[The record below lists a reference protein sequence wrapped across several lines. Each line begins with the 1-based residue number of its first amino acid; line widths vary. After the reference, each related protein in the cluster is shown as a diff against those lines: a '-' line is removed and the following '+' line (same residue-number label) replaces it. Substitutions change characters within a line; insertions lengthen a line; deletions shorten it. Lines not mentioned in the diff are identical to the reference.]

1 MSNKRILATLFAIVG
16 ALSLAAC
23 SGPAT
28 QPEPASPAS
37 AATESDALAEL
48 QATGVLKVGTEG
60 TYAPFT
66 FHDTATG
73 DLTGYDVEV
82 VTAVAEKLG
91 VVPEFSEV
99 KWDGIFAGLEAGRYD
114 VIANQVSVT
123 PEREELYSFST
134 PYAISRPVIVTAS
147 SNTDVTSIGDVK
159 GRSAAQT
166 ATSNWG
172 EFAIESGAELV
183 PVDGFTEAVA
193 AVRDGRVEL
202 TFNDNLAVAEY
213 FTTTGDDSV
222 KVAVEVPEK
231 QSNQALALRADSP
244 LTPLIDQA
252 LSDLAADGTL
262 AEIGQKYF
270 GTDISK

>member
-28 QPEPASPAS
+28 QPESASPAS